1 MHVAH
6 AITARLPISRPVSC
20 RTLRAMQTRSDLAS
34 KSFSRRLFARAAILG
49 TVALTLGCATS
60 KVYTERD
67 AAFDTSAAKSYAW
80 VTEDLILIQFGKNQ
94 PNLRTDEN
102 ELLVRRAMEREL
114 EAKGL
119 AKVDKTEADYLVAFS
134 VGATIR
140 YRIEG
145 TDEGSLALAGPGQK
159 QTKGTLNIYI
169 LDAKTKDEVWHG
181 WTSKWLSKND
191 DPTEVA
197 DAAVHKV
204 LAEFK

>member
-1 MHVAH
+1 
-6 AITARLPISRPVSC
+6 
-20 RTLRAMQTRSDLAS
+20 MQTRSDLAS
-34 KSFSRRLFARAAILG
+34 KTFSRRIFGRAALLG
-49 TVALTLGCATS
+49 AVALTLGCATS

-67 AAFDTSAAKSYAW
+67 ESYDTASAKSYAW

-102 ELLVRRAMEREL
+102 ERLVRRAMEREL
-114 EAKGL
+114 EGKGL
-119 AKVDKTEADYLVAFS
+119 VKVDKAEADLLVAFS

-140 YRIEG
+140 YRVEG
-145 TDEGSLALAGPGQK
+145 SDEGSLALAGPSEK

-191 DPTEVA
+191 DPAAVA

-204 LAEFK
+204 LSEYK